1 MSLEQAQYFDSNGV
15 RIRFIADGVGEP
27 VVLVHGYTGR
37 LEEWLDSGVFAVLA
51 GRYRTIAFDCR
62 GHGLSDRPHDPGQ
75 YGPKMGLDIVRLLEY
90 LGLERAHLIGYSM
103 GAHILAHL
111 LTTHPRCF
119 QTATLAGAPGRLEWS
134 EADERRVEI
143 EAAEMEAG
151 LLRTQLAR
159 IAPPGG
165 PAPTEAELKIRSEAQ
180 LAGQDRFAL
189 AAVRRSNR
197 TQVVTAAQ
205 MRAVS
210 VPTLG
215 LVGTA
220 DPYLAGYQRL
230 HNWMPQLQ
238 LVTIAGAT
246 HASAQGRPEFKAALL
261 DFLSAHP
268 WAPTP

>member
-1 MSLEQAQYFDSNGV
+1 MDSYFVSAGV
-15 RIRFIADGVGEP
+15 RIRFITVGAGEP

-37 LEEWLDSGVFAVLA
+37 LDEWLDSGVFAVLA
-51 GRYRTIAFDCR
+51 GRYSAIAFDCR
-62 GHGLSDRPHDPGQ
+62 GHGYSDKPHDPAL
-75 YGPKMGLDIVRLLEY
+75 YGPEMGLDIVRLLAH
-90 LGLERAHLIGYSM
+90 LGYARAHLIGYSM

-111 LTTHPRCF
+111 LTTHPSCF

-151 LLRTQLAR
+151 LLRTQTLR
-159 IAPPGG
+159 IAPPGR
-165 PAPTEAELKIRSEAQ
+165 PALTEAELKTRSEEQ

-220 DPYLAGYQRL
+220 DPYLEGYRRL
-230 HNWMPQLQ
+230 QSWMPKLH
-238 LVTIAGAT
+238 LVTIADAS
-246 HASAQGRPEFKAALL
+246 HASAQGRPEFKRALL

-268 WAPTP
+268 MVPGA